1 MPLLPLNKTDIL
13 YFLLL
18 ISFISMIVSI
28 LKVDKY
34 SFLVSFSFCLLFPI
48 LILFMVFFVENK
60 DNSRTC
66 VENSI
71 NDVREIVTQ
80 LDEISGSV
88 NALVTET
95 IDIQYV

>member
-1 MPLLPLNKTDIL
+1 
-13 YFLLL
+13 
-18 ISFISMIVSI
+18 
-28 LKVDKY
+28 
-34 SFLVSFSFCLLFPI
+34 
-48 LILFMVFFVENK
+48 MVFFVENK

-80 LDEISGSV
+80 LDEITGSV